1 MKKFT
6 NFVLSVAV
14 VVAMFTLTSRSVRA
28 DLINGTFEDTL
39 NVAGGNDAAH
49 RNFVDY
55 YAPSDIFAPTK
66 YNSHPGSGLSGWDVV
81 AGSVDIVNASATS
94 YGWDGYNGSHQ
105 SLDLNGW
112 DAGTIS
118 QSFFVTPG
126 ETADLFFVYAN
137 NPWNGGTPSMDVTI
151 GGNTYHYSHTGS
163 TLANMAWN
171 LADIS
176 FVGAGIMTVTFSA
189 TSGGTGGVVL
199 DAVSI
204 PQARPSAL
212 VPEPATMAL
221 AGLGLA
227 LCAFRRRRAAT
238 V

>member
-1 MKKFT
+1 MKKFSS
-6 NFVLSVAV
+6 FVLSVAV
-14 VVAMFTLTSRSVRA
+14 VAAGLSMTSGNARA
-28 DLINGTFEDTL
+28 DLINGGFEDTL

-49 RNFVDY
+49 QNFVDY
-55 YAPSDIFAPTK
+55 YAPGNAYAASK
-66 YNSHPGSGLSGWDVV
+66 YNSRPASELAGWNVV
-81 AGSVDIVNASATS
+81 SGSVDIVNTAATN
-94 YGWDGYNGSHQ
+94 YGWNAYSGSQ

-118 QSFFVTPG
+118 QSFYVDVGQTV
-126 ETADLFFVYAN
+126 DLFFAYAN
-137 NPWNGGTPSMDVTI
+137 NPWNGGAPTMDVTV

-163 TLANMAWN
+163 TLSNMNW
-171 LADIS
+171 S
-176 FVGAGIMTVTFSA
+176 FGQIQFIGTGLMTVTFSA

-212 VPEPATMAL
+212 VPEPSTMAL

-227 LCAFRRRRAAT
+227 LCAFRRRRAAS